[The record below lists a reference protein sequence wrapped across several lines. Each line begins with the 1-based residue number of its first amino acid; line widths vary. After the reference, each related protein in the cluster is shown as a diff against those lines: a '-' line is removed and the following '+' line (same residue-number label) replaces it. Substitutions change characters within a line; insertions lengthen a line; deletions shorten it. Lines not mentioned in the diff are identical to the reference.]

1 MHERAMEVTEVR
13 FTLERGEV
21 RWPLA
26 VRFQP
31 ESSPGAGHDPSASLA
46 DSAGL
51 CWGESNHLSFQQLD
65 ATDVAIQKLEGTQTH
80 VFSIQV
86 LELQAS

>member
-1 MHERAMEVTEVR
+1 MEVAEVR

-31 ESSPGAGHDPSASLA
+31 ESSPGSGHDPSGSLA

-51 CWGESNHLSFQQLD
+51 CWGESNHPSFQQLNV
-65 ATDVAIQKLEGTQTH
+65 TDVAIQKLEGTQTH
-80 VFSIQV
+80 VFSTQV

>member
-31 ESSPGAGHDPSASLA
+31 ESSGAGRDPSASLA

-51 CWGESNHLSFQQLD
+51 CWGESNHLSFQQLNV
-65 ATDVAIQKLEGTQTH
+65 TDVAIQKLEGTQTH
-80 VFSIQV
+80 VFSTQV